1 MNEIKLFDFVLIDF
15 PHFLT
20 LVLKVILN
28 LGSITILVRYLY
40 RSEKKKEYHF
50 TYFLIGLSVF
60 FLCYLLENVKLQ
72 LGLALGLFAIF
83 GIIRYRTTTMPI
95 KEMTY
100 LFMIIGISVINSL
113 SNERVSIA
121 ELVFTNLTLIGA
133 TYWLEKRLFHRD
145 ELRKTIVY
153 DNLANI
159 RPENQFKL
167 VRDIEDRTGIEIE
180 RLEIGKIDFSKKNVT
195 ITIFY
200 TRIKRTVS
208 IIENEQESPNI

>member
-1 MNEIKLFDFVLIDF
+1 MVNFK
-15 PHFLT
+15 HFLT
-20 LVLKVILN
+20 LVFKVGLN
-28 LGSITILVRYLY
+28 LLSITILVRYLY

-50 TYFLIGLSVF
+50 TYFLISLSVF

-100 LFMIIGISVINSL
+100 LFMIIGVSVINSL
-113 SNERVSIA
+113 SNERVSLA
-121 ELVFTNLTLIGA
+121 ELLFTNLTMIAA
-133 TYWLEKRLFHRD
+133 TYFLEKSLFDRN
-145 ELRKTIVY
+145 ELRKTIIY
-153 DNLANI
+153 DNLSNI

-180 RLEIGKIDFSKKNVT
+180 RLEIGKIDFSKRNVT

-208 IIENEQESPNI
+208 IIENEQESSNI